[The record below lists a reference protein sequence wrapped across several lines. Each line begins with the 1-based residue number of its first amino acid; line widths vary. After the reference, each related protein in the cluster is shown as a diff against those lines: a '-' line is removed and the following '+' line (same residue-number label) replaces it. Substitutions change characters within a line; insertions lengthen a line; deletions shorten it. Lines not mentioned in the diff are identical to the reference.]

1 MNRRTTITTLSPEGR
16 LPQVGLR
23 PRGRPVFARFAR
35 ACPASLMAATLFIA
49 STAPAFAAEPAKD
62 VLDGLNFEGM
72 TGEAGK
78 AQGEPERFR
87 FERGQFDP
95 LECHRFGFAAT
106 PYRAK
111 RNGAVVEFE
120 AAHTNA
126 KGERMKW
133 IGRVKDGL
141 LEGEMTYSDSAGK
154 SYGYWFRARL
164 KK

>member
-1 MNRRTTITTLSPEGR
+1 MNRLTAITTLS
-16 LPQVGLR
+16 
-23 PRGRPVFARFAR
+23 
-35 ACPASLMAATLFIA
+35 LFIA
-49 STAPAFAAEPAKD
+49 SAAPAFAGEPAEN
-62 VLDGLNFEGM
+62 VLDGLYFEGM

-87 FERGQFDP
+87 FEKGQFDP
-95 LECHRFGFAAT
+95 LECHRFGFTAT

-126 KGERMKW
+126 KKERMKW
-133 IGRVKDGL
+133 VGRVKDGL

-154 SYGYWFRARL
+154 SYAYWFRARL